1 MSFLIESLE
10 LAQFRSYKQ
19 AALSFGR
26 DLTILTGPNA
36 SGKTNIV
43 EALQLLTQGDSFRTT
58 KWRDLILW
66 ESEQAQATLFAT
78 DQGRERNVRL
88 CVEDGRRRYQVN
100 DKPVRSSAAL
110 AGVLPCVLFTPVDLR
125 LVRDSA
131 AQRRDELD
139 NLGSQIAGGY
149 LRLRQEYKKIVQ
161 QRNRLLKDEQW
172 AGPVFEA
179 WTERLVEVGVAFALR
194 RLALFEQL
202 RPALI
207 AAYRGIDAQCAL
219 EVNYVAD
226 WAGGAD
232 PQPDTEALAAAFH
245 RALTDEREVERARH
259 TTTVGPHH
267 DDMVFTLGGQGAR
280 SFASQGQQR
289 SIALAVKIA
298 EIDVITALCGTRPL
312 LLLDDVMSELDES
325 RRAAL
330 TDYVGTVTQ
339 TVITTANIDYF
350 RPELLARATCI
361 DVRDL
366 DSGGASGSSR
376 PAGVELDQSDRSG
389 KVFVGR
395 DDLARPTSSEVD

>member
-1 MSFLIESLE
+1 MSFLIETLE
-10 LAQFRSYKQ
+10 LAHFRSYKQ
-19 AALSFGR
+19 AALRFGS
-26 DLTILTGPNA
+26 DLTIITGPNA
-36 SGKTNIV
+36 SGKTNVV
-43 EALQLLTQGDSFRTT
+43 EALQLLTQGVSFRTAN
-58 KWRDLILW
+58 WRDLVFW
-66 ESEQAQATLFAT
+66 GSDHAQAVLSAA
-78 DQGRERNVRL
+78 DQGRERTVKL
-88 CVEDGRRRYQVN
+88 DIEGGRRRYQVN
-100 DKPVRSSAAL
+100 DKAVRTSVAL
-110 AGVLPCVLFTPVDLR
+110 AGALPCVLFSPVDLR

-139 NLGSQIAGGY
+139 DLGAQISGGY

-172 AGPVFEA
+172 DGPVYEA
-179 WTERLVEVGVAFALR
+179 WTERLVEVGVAFVQR
-194 RLALFEQL
+194 RLALFRQL
-202 RPALI
+202 CPVLI
-207 AAYRGIDAQCAL
+207 AAYRGIDPDCQL

-232 PQPDTEALAAAFH
+232 PHLDTEAYAEAFFS
-245 RALTDEREVERARH
+245 ALDNDREVERTRH

-267 DDMVFTLGGQGAR
+267 DDLVFTLGGQGAR

-330 TDYVGTVTQ
+330 AEYVGTVAQ

-350 RPELLARATCI
+350 RPELLERATMI
-361 DVRDL
+361 DIT
-366 DSGGASGSSR
+366 
-376 PAGVELDQSDRSG
+376 EL
-389 KVFVGR
+389 V
-395 DDLARPTSSEVD
+395 